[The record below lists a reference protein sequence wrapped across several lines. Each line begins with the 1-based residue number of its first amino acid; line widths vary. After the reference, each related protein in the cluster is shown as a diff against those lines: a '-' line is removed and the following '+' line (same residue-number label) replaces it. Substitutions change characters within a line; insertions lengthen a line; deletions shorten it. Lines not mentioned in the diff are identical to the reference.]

1 MIYWSHLSQVI
12 LLNGVTPEPYSHFHT
27 QYNSIVLNVWIVCT
41 HFIRQN
47 IQDNFGKESSLP
59 DDASAVWVVRVT
71 PGRQRGVP
79 IGVAGV
85 AIAVRGVARMAG
97 GEMSICD
104 WTLTPGSLAA
114 VVSLPL
120 GPEIYQF
127 IIFHSAFPTSW
138 M

>member
-12 LLNGVTPEPYSHFHT
+12 LLNSVTPEPYSHFHI
-27 QYNSIVLNVWIVCT
+27 QYNSIVLSVWILGT
-41 HFIRQN
+41 HIIMQN

-59 DDASAVWVVRVT
+59 DDASAVWIVRVT
-71 PGRQRGVP
+71 PGRQWGVP
-79 IGVAGV
+79 VGVAGV
-85 AIAVRGVARMAG
+85 AIAVRRVAGVAGR
-97 GEMSICD
+97 EMSICD

-127 IIFHSAFPTSW
+127 IIFHPAFPTSW